1 MSEWKSK
8 RFWKEARAEEA
19 EGGFAVT
26 LDGRAVKT
34 PGKSALVVPT
44 PQMAEFIAAEW
55 DAQDEVI
62 DPMTMPAT
70 RAANSAIEK
79 VAPQREAVIEALAE
93 YGASDLICY
102 RAEKPQALVDRQAD
116 AWDPLVAWAKGTL
129 GADLVL
135 TTGVMFV
142 AQPSEALAA
151 LRTPLTQATAFEL
164 AGLHD
169 LIMLSGSLVIGLKA
183 REQQDVSSLWQAS
196 RVDETYQA
204 EEWGFDEEAVE
215 AAAAKE
221 AAFHAAH
228 RFYLLARQPADA

>member
-8 RFWKEARAEEA
+8 RFWKEARTEEV
-19 EGGFAVT
+19 EGGFTVK
-26 LDGRAVKT
+26 LDGRMVKT

-44 PQMAEFIAAEW
+44 LKMAEVIAAEW

-62 DPMTMPAT
+62 DPMTMPAS

-102 RAEKPQALVDRQAD
+102 RAEKPQALVDRQSEV
-116 AWDPLVAWAKGTL
+116 WDPLVAWAKDKL

-142 AQPSEALAA
+142 AQPPDALAA
-151 LRTPLTQATAFEL
+151 LRTPLTEATAFEL

-215 AAAAKE
+215 ATAAKE
-221 AAFHAAH
+221 AAFYAAH
-228 RFYLLARQPADA
+228 RFYLLAR